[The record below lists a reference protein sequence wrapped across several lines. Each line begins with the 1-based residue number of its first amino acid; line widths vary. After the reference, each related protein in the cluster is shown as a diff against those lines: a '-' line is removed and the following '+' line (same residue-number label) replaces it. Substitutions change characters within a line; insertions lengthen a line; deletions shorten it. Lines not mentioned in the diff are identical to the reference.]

1 MEEKSFRFTAPLEV
15 IRGTLKSTV
24 IFVPEAILEKLPKGR
39 IRTEGTMNGTPF
51 ALAIQYKKD
60 GSRYLVV
67 GSILRRAAKLKE
79 GDSVQVIFRLT
90 DPNKLVIP
98 EELEA
103 VLAQDAEATEIWNTF
118 TQGYQRSL
126 VYYITSVKNIDSR
139 IKRAFEIVEKSKMR
153 ALSGQKSKTKKG
165 KE

>member
-1 MEEKSFRFTAPLEV
+1 
-15 IRGTLKSTV
+15 
-24 IFVPEAILEKLPKGR
+24 
-39 IRTEGTMNGTPF
+39 
-51 ALAIQYKKD
+51 
-60 GSRYLVV
+60 
-67 GSILRRAAKLKE
+67 
-79 GDSVQVIFRLT
+79 LT

-153 ALSGQKSKTKKG
+153 ALSGQKAKTKKE